1 MIFVDGLFVEGR
13 FRVEGEEGGGGGSFG
28 GGGGGGGG
36 HTVPKRGF
44 SPDFHVV
51 FTTCCRLFA

>member
-1 MIFVDGLFVEGR
+1 MIFLSYLHTVIETSSTSILRLKLSNVPEYFSKGV
-13 FRVEGEEGGGGGSFG
+13 
-28 GGGGGGGG
+28 
-36 HTVPKRGF
+36 HTVPRRGF